1 MISNDDGWHRFAVE
15 KLLTLLR
22 GITSKK
28 SWFYCLDCFHSFRIK
43 SKLES
48 HEKLCRSKD
57 CWSEYTKILE
67 FIQYQQSD
75 KTPSIIYVDLESLI
89 KKIDGLK
96 TILKN
101 HLQQK

>member
-1 MISNDDGWHRFAVE
+1 MRS
-15 KLLTLLR
+15 
-22 GITSKK
+22 
-28 SWFYCLDCFHSFRIK
+28 FHSFRTK

-48 HEKLCRSKD
+48 HEKLRRSKD

-67 FIQYQQSD
+67 FIQNQKSD